1 MNSTVP
7 TRDEL
12 ISGYLEQLP
21 FEPYP
26 VQEEALLA
34 WFSSD
39 DGVLVCTPTGTGKTL
54 IAEAA
59 VFEALATGRR
69 VYYTTP
75 LIALCEQKL
84 RELQDSAQRWGYPR
98 ESIGLVTGNRR
109 VNPEAPVLVVVAE
122 VLLNRLLAT
131 GEDAE
136 TEAAEVLGD
145 VDAVVMD
152 EFHSFNDPE
161 RGVVWELSLG
171 LLPSST
177 RLLLLSAT
185 VGNASS
191 FLGWLRTSHKRRLT
205 LITSDERRVPLEH
218 HWVGEELLGDQI
230 EELIRAQRT
239 PALVFSFHREGC
251 WSAAELLKGKR
262 LIDAEQKDALAKAV
276 NSLDWG
282 PGGGRKLK
290 PLLLRG
296 VGVHHAGIL
305 PKYKRAVEDLFCQRL
320 LSVVVCTETLAAGV
334 NLPARSVV
342 LTELLK
348 GPPGKKT
355 VIEPSRAQQMFGR
368 AGRPQFDDRGDV
380 YVLAHEDDVKIARF
394 NDKLA
399 TIPEKTGDP
408 KLIQARKKLLKKK
421 PKRSPNRQYWTEK
434 QFDRLIASPAG
445 DLVSRGDIPWRLLAY
460 LLSSSPEVGRLHAF
474 IDGRLLSPKACEAA
488 RDRLDAMLLTLWA
501 GGFVELEPE
510 PPKPGEESQQQESS
524 AADDMPGLLGSLIS
538 EAVAASNPQSAV
550 SGDSGDPSEPSG
562 YRAKWARP
570 TDRLQMLLGFRSI
583 HPIYGVFL
591 RDQLG
596 SASRCEWIQA
606 LESTLEFPGS
616 ALRLVR
622 VPGPERVP
630 QGPLAIESLHSEL
643 LQRGLATAPELASE
657 PDEDEFG
664 ERIWPLRLAEKLKL
678 LFDAQYPGAG
688 RIRISA
694 IWAAG
699 AIDEFGG
706 DFDKVVSFCDLGRQE
721 GVLFRH
727 LLRFI
732 LLLQEFEAAPPFGAD
747 PHAWVD
753 EVRELAELLTRS
765 CQAVDPQSTDQ
776 FLEDSR
782 QQDPLG
788 DVLREARK

>member
-1 MNSTVP
+1 MNSPVP

-12 ISGYLEQLP
+12 VSGYLDQLP

-34 WFSSD
+34 WFGSEE
-39 DGVLVCTPTGTGKTL
+39 GVLVCTPTGTGKTL

-59 VFEALATGRR
+59 VYEGLATGRR

-98 ESIGLVTGNRR
+98 ESVGLITGNRR
-109 VNPEAPVLVVVAE
+109 VNPDAPVLVVVAE
-122 VLLNRLLAT
+122 VLLNRLLQRGA
-131 GEDAE
+131 DQS
-136 TEAAEVLGD
+136 GD
-145 VDAVVMD
+145 DPEEIDAVVMD

-171 LLPSST
+171 LLPASV

-191 FLGWLRTSHKRRLT
+191 FLGWLRSSHQRRLT
-205 LITSDERRVPLEH
+205 LVQSDQRRVPLTH
-218 HWVGEELLGDQI
+218 HWIGEELLGEQI
-230 EELIRAQRT
+230 EDMVASERT

-251 WSAAELLKGKR
+251 WSSAELLKGKR
-262 LIDAEQKDALAKAV
+262 LVDAEQQKALAEVV
-276 NSLDWG
+276 NAYDWG

-305 PKYKRAVEDLFCQRL
+305 PKYKRVVEDLFCQRL

-355 VIEPSRAQQMFGR
+355 VIDPSRAHQMFGR

-380 YVLAHEDDVKIARF
+380 FVLAHEDDVKIARF
-394 NDKLA
+394 KEKLA

-408 KLIQARKKLLKKK
+408 KLIRARKKLLKKM
-421 PKRSPNRQYWTEK
+421 PKRSPNRQYWNEK
-434 QFDRLIASPAG
+434 QFHRLVGSPPG

-460 LLSSSPEVGRLHAF
+460 LLSISPRVDRLHEF
-474 IDGRLLSPKACEAA
+474 IDGRLLGPKACESAHG
-488 RDRLDAMLLTLWA
+488 RLDEMLMTLWA
-501 GGFVELEPE
+501 GGFVELEPD
-510 PPKPGEESQQQESS
+510 PPKRGTEVVDDASDPP
-524 AADDMPGLLGSLIS
+524 AAAGMLGALMA
-538 EAVAASNPQSAV
+538 EAVAVSEQPKGAAGNPDV
-550 SGDSGDPSEPSG
+550 SEPSEPKG
-562 YRAKWARP
+562 YRAELARP
-570 TDRLQMLLGFRSI
+570 TERLEMLLGFRSI
-583 HPIYGVFL
+583 HPIYGAFL
-591 RDQLG
+591 RDHLG
-596 SASRCEWIQA
+596 TASRVEWIQA

-616 ALRLVR
+616 ALRSVR

-630 QGPLAIESLHSEL
+630 QGPLAVERLHPEL
-643 LQRGLATAPELASE
+643 LQRGLATAAELGSE
-657 PDEDEFG
+657 PEEDEFG

-678 LFDAQYPGAG
+678 LFDVQYPGAG
-688 RIRISA
+688 RLRIAA

-706 DFDKVVSFCDLGRQE
+706 DFDKVVGMADLGRQE

-727 LLRFI
+727 LLRFV
-732 LLLQEFEAAPPFGAD
+732 LLLQEFANTPPHDAD
-747 PHAWVD
+747 PHAWSD
-753 EVRELAELLTRS
+753 ELTELAERLTRS
-765 CQAVDPQSTDQ
+765 CQAVDPQSTDH
-776 FLEDSR
+776 FLEDTR
-782 QQDPLG
+782 TRDPLG
-788 DVLREARK
+788 DVWREVQG

>member
-1 MNSTVP
+1 MNSAVP
-7 TRDEL
+7 SRDEL
-12 ISGYLEQLP
+12 ISRYLDQLP

-34 WFSSD
+34 WFESEQ
-39 DGVLVCTPTGTGKTL
+39 GVLVCTPTGTGKTL

-59 VFEALATGRR
+59 VFEALATGKR

-84 RELQDSAQRWGYPR
+84 RELQDSAQKWGYPR

-122 VLLNRLLAT
+122 VLLNRLLSA
-131 GEDAE
+131 GQEGPSED
-136 TEAAEVLGD
+136 LGT

-171 LLPSST
+171 LLPEST

-191 FLGWLRTSHKRRLT
+191 FLGWMRASHRRRLT
-205 LITSDERRVPLEH
+205 LVTSDQRRVPLEY
-218 HWVGEELLGDQI
+218 HWIGEELLGEQI
-230 EELIRAQRT
+230 EEMVKAERT

-262 LIDAEQKDALAKAV
+262 LVDAGQQELLAEAV
-276 NSLDWG
+276 NGMDWG

-305 PKYKRAVEDLFCQRL
+305 PKYKRAVEELFCRRL

-355 VIEPSRAQQMFGR
+355 VIEASRAHQMFGR

-380 YVLAHEDDVKIARF
+380 YVLAHEDDVKISRF

-408 KLIQARKKLLKKK
+408 KLIRARKKLLKKK
-421 PKRSPNRQYWTEK
+421 PKRSPNRQYWNEK
-434 QFDRLIASPAG
+434 QFSRLIDAPAG

-460 LLSSSPEVGRLHAF
+460 LLSESPEVKRLHDF
-474 IDGRLLSPKACEAA
+474 VDGRLLGPKACEAA
-488 RDRLDAMLLTLWA
+488 HGRLDEMLKTLWA
-501 GGFVELEPE
+501 GGFVELDPE
-510 PPKPGEESQQQESS
+510 PPGRNEENVAEEPVASS
-524 AADDMPGLLGSLIS
+524 GTFGALLA
-538 EAVAASNPQSAV
+538 EAVAESLGTTGAGSNNEVVEESR
-550 SGDSGDPSEPSG
+550 G
-562 YRAKWARP
+562 YRAEWARP
-570 TDRLQMLLGFRSI
+570 TDRLEMLVGFRSI
-583 HPIYGVFL
+583 HPLYGAFL
-591 RDQLG
+591 RDHLG
-596 SASRCEWIQA
+596 SASRVEWIQA

-616 ALRLVR
+616 ALRSVR
-622 VPGPERVP
+622 VPGPERVA
-630 QGPLAIESLHSEL
+630 QGPLAIEKLHPEL
-643 LQRGLATAPELASE
+643 LQRGLATAAELGSE

-678 LFDAQYPGAG
+678 LFDSQYPGAG
-688 RIRISA
+688 RLRISA
-694 IWAAG
+694 LWAAG
-699 AIDEFGG
+699 AIDELGG
-706 DFDKVVSFCDLGRQE
+706 DFNKVVGVCDLGRQE

-732 LLLQEFEAAPPFGAD
+732 LLLQEFAAAPPFDAD
-747 PHAWVD
+747 PHAWTD
-753 EVRELAELLTRS
+753 ELTDLAEVLTRS

-776 FLEDSR
+776 FLEETR
-782 QQDPLG
+782 TRDPLG
-788 DVLREARK
+788 EMWREGRG

>member
-1 MNSTVP
+1 MTTVP
-7 TRDEL
+7 SRDEL
-12 ISGYLEQLP
+12 ISSYLDQLP

-34 WFSSD
+34 WFDSSE
-39 DGVLVCTPTGTGKTL
+39 GVLVCTPTGTGKTL

-84 RELQDSAQRWGYPR
+84 RDLQDSAERWGYPR
-98 ESIGLVTGNRR
+98 DSVGLITGNRR
-109 VNPEAPVLVVVAE
+109 VNPDARVLVVVAE
-122 VLLNRLLAT
+122 VLLNRLLDP
-131 GEDAE
+131 GAE
-136 TEAAEVLGD
+136 GGASDLSD
-145 VDAVVMD
+145 IDAVVMD

-161 RGVVWELSLG
+161 RGMVWELSLG
-171 LLPSST
+171 LLPSTT

-185 VGNASS
+185 VGNAST
-191 FLGWLRTSHKRRLT
+191 FLGWLRSSHNRRLK
-205 LITSDERRVPLEH
+205 LVTSDERRVPLEH

-230 EELIRAQRT
+230 EEMVKAERT

-251 WSAAELLKGKR
+251 WSTAESLKGKR
-262 LIDAEQKDALAKAV
+262 LIDGEQKKALALAV
-276 NSLDWG
+276 NSYEWG

-290 PLLLRG
+290 PLLMRG

-305 PKYKRAVEDLFCQRL
+305 PKYKRAVEELFCQRL

-380 YVLAHEDDVKIARF
+380 YVLAHEDDVKIVRF

-408 KLIQARKKLLKKK
+408 KLIQARKKLLKKR
-421 PKRSPNRQYWTEK
+421 PKRSPNRQYWNQK
-434 QFDRLIASPAG
+434 QFQRLIESPAG
-445 DLVSRGDIPWRLLAY
+445 DLASRGDIPWRLLAY
-460 LLSSSPEVGRLHAF
+460 LLSASPEVDRLHSF
-474 IDGRLLSPKACEAA
+474 IKGRLLSPKACEAA
-488 RDRLDAMLLTLWA
+488 CGRLDDMLMTLRA
-501 GGFVELEPE
+501 GGFVELDPE
-510 PPKPGEESQQQESS
+510 PPKPGEAIATEDSGS
-524 AADDMPGLLGSLIS
+524 AAGTLGALLA
-538 EAVAASNPQSAV
+538 EAVAVSGQSSSAV
-550 SGDSGDPSEPSG
+550 NDSSERPEEVG
-562 YRAKWARP
+562 YRARWARP
-570 TDRLQMLLGFRSI
+570 TERLEMLLGFRSI
-583 HPIYGVFL
+583 HPIYGAFL
-591 RDQLG
+591 RDHLG
-596 SASRCEWIQA
+596 RASRVEWIQA

-616 ALRLVR
+616 ALRNVR
-622 VPGPERVP
+622 VPGPERVA
-630 QGPLAIESLHSEL
+630 QGPLAIEHLHSEL
-643 LQRGLATAPELASE
+643 LQRGLATAAELGSE

-678 LFDAQYPGAG
+678 LFDSKYPGAG
-688 RIRISA
+688 RVRISA

-706 DFDKVVSFCDLGRQE
+706 DFDKVVGFCDLGRQE

-732 LLLQEFEAAPPFGAD
+732 LLLQEFAAAPPFDAD
-747 PHAWVD
+747 PHSWGD
-753 EVRELAELLTRS
+753 ELNELAERLTRS

-776 FLEDSR
+776 FLDDSPKH
-782 QQDPLG
+782 DPLG
-788 DVLREARK
+788 DVWRAARG

>member
-1 MNSTVP
+1 MNPAVP

-12 ISGYLEQLP
+12 VSGYLDQLP

-34 WFSSD
+34 WFESD
-39 DGVLVCTPTGTGKTL
+39 EGVLVCTPTGTGKTL

-59 VFEALATGRR
+59 VYEALATGRR

-84 RELQDSAQRWGYPR
+84 RELQDSARRWGYPR

-109 VNPEAPVLVVVAE
+109 VNPDAPVLVVVAE
-122 VLLNRLLAT
+122 VLLNRLLSA
-131 GEDAE
+131 GED
-136 TEAAEVLGD
+136 LGD
-145 VDAVVMD
+145 VEAVVMD
-152 EFHSFNDPE
+152 EVHSFNDPE

-171 LLPSST
+171 LLPAAT

-191 FLGWLRTSHKRRLT
+191 FLGWLRSSHQRRLT
-205 LITSDERRVPLEH
+205 LVTSDERRVPLEY
-218 HWVGEELLGDQI
+218 HWVGEELLGEQI
-230 EELIRAQRT
+230 EQMVAAGRT

-251 WSAAELLKGKR
+251 WSAAEVLKGKR
-262 LIDAEQKDALAKAV
+262 LVDAQQQKALVEAV
-276 NSLDWG
+276 NSFDWG

-290 PLLLRG
+290 TLLLRG

-355 VIEPSRAQQMFGR
+355 VIEPSRAHQIFGR

-421 PKRSPNRQYWTEK
+421 PKRSPKRQYWNEK
-434 QFDRLIASPAG
+434 QFNRLVESPAG

-460 LLSSSPEVGRLHAF
+460 LLSASPEVDRLHAF
-474 IDGRLLSPKACEAA
+474 IEGRLLSPKACEAA
-488 RDRLDAMLLTLWA
+488 AGRLDEMLMTLSA

-510 PPKPGEESQQQESS
+510 PPRPGEQGQSQEPTV
-524 AADDMPGLLGSLIS
+524 AAGTLGSLLA
-538 EAVAASNPQSAV
+538 EAVAVSSEASG
-550 SGDSGDPSEPSG
+550 SGAGSSRPAESTA
-562 YRAKWARP
+562 YRAERARP
-570 TDRLQMLLGFRSI
+570 TERLEMLMGFRSI
-583 HPIYGVFL
+583 HPIYGAFL

-596 SASRCEWIQA
+596 TASRVEWIQA

-616 ALRLVR
+616 ALRSVR

-630 QGPLAIESLHSEL
+630 QGPLAIERLHKEL
-643 LQRGLATAPELASE
+643 LQRGLATAAELGSE

-664 ERIWPLRLAEKLKL
+664 ERIWPLRLADKLHL
-678 LFDAQYPGAG
+678 LFESQYPTAG
-688 RIRISA
+688 RVRISA

-699 AIDEFGG
+699 AVDEFGG
-706 DFDKVVSFCDLGRQE
+706 DFDKVVGFCDLGRQE

-732 LLLQEFEAAPPFGAD
+732 LLLQEFSAAPPFEAD
-747 PHAWVD
+747 PQAWGD
-753 EVRELAELLTRS
+753 ELTELAGLLTRA

-776 FLEDSR
+776 FLEDTR
-782 QQDPLG
+782 TRDPLG
-788 DVLREARK
+788 DVWREARG

>member
-1 MNSTVP
+1 MNSTAP

-12 ISGYLEQLP
+12 ISGYLDQLP

-39 DGVLVCTPTGTGKTL
+39 EGVLVCTPTGTGKTL

-59 VFEALATGRR
+59 VYEALATGRR

-98 ESIGLVTGNRR
+98 ESVGLVTGNRR

-122 VLLNRLLAT
+122 VLLNRLLGS
-131 GEDAE
+131 GEDAA
-136 TEAAEVLGD
+136 TEALSD

-191 FLGWLRTSHKRRLT
+191 FLGWLRTSHNRRLT
-205 LITSDERRVPLEH
+205 LITSNERRVPLEH

-230 EELIRAQRT
+230 EEMVRAERT

-251 WSAAELLKGKR
+251 WSAAEVLKGKR
-262 LIDAEQKDALAKAV
+262 LVDAEQKKALAEAV
-276 NSLDWG
+276 NSFDWG

-421 PKRSPNRQYWTEK
+421 PKRSPKRQYWNEK
-434 QFDRLIASPAG
+434 QFNRLIESPAG

-460 LLSSSPEVGRLHAF
+460 LLSSSAEVGRLHEF
-474 IDGRLLSPKACEAA
+474 IDGRLLSPKPREAA
-488 RDRLDAMLLTLWA
+488 HDRLDAMLMTLWA

-510 PPKPGEESQQQESS
+510 PPKPGEESQQQASS
-524 AADDMPGLLGSLIS
+524 AAEDMPGLLGSLMA
-538 EAVAASNPQSAV
+538 EAVAVSNPQSAA
-550 SGDSGDPSEPSG
+550 GEDSADPSKPIG
-562 YRAKWARP
+562 YRAQWARP
-570 TDRLQMLLGFRSI
+570 TDRLEMLLGFRSI
-583 HPIYGVFL
+583 HPIYGAFL

-616 ALRLVR
+616 ALRSVR

-630 QGPLAIESLHSEL
+630 QGPLAVDSLHSEL
-643 LQRGLATAPELASE
+643 LQRGLATAAELASE

-664 ERIWPLRLAEKLKL
+664 ERIWPLRLAEKLNL
-678 LFDAQYPGAG
+678 LFDSQYPGAG

-747 PHAWVD
+747 PHAWRD

-788 DVLREARK
+788 DVWREARK

>member
-1 MNSTVP
+1 MNSAVP

-12 ISGYLEQLP
+12 VAGYLDQLQ

-34 WFSSD
+34 WFESD
-39 DGVLVCTPTGTGKTL
+39 EGVLVCTPTGTGKTL

-59 VFEALATGRR
+59 VYEGLATGRR

-84 RELQDSAQRWGYPR
+84 RELQASAQRWGYPR
-98 ESIGLVTGNRR
+98 ESVGLVTGNRR
-109 VNPEAPVLVVVAE
+109 VNPDAPVLVVVAE
-122 VLLNRLLAT
+122 VLLNRLLAD
-131 GEDAE
+131 GSDGSDDE
-136 TEAAEVLGD
+136 LGD
-145 VDAVVMD
+145 IDAVVMD

-171 LLPSST
+171 LLPATT

-191 FLGWLRTSHKRRLT
+191 FLGWLRSSHKRRLK
-205 LITSDERRVPLEH
+205 LVTSDQRRVPLEY
-218 HWVGEELLGDQI
+218 HWIGEELLGEQI
-230 EELIRAQRT
+230 EQMVAAERT

-262 LIDAEQKDALAKAV
+262 LVDAEQQKALVEAV
-276 NSLDWG
+276 NSFDWG

-342 LTELLK
+342 LTELIK

-355 VIEPSRAQQMFGR
+355 VIEASRAHQMFGR

-421 PKRSPNRQYWTEK
+421 PKRSPGRQYWNEK
-434 QFDRLIASPAG
+434 QFNRLIESPAG
-445 DLVSRGDIPWRLLAY
+445 DLVSRGDIPWRLLAF
-460 LLSSSPEVGRLHAF
+460 LLATSPEVDRLHQF
-474 IDGRLLSPKACEAA
+474 VEGRLLSPKACEAA
-488 RDRLDAMLLTLWA
+488 RDRLDQMLMTLWA
-501 GGFVELEPE
+501 GGFVELDPE
-510 PPKPGEESQQQESS
+510 PPRRGEQAETEESP
-524 AADDMPGLLGSLIS
+524 AATGTLGVLLA
-538 EAVAASNPQSAV
+538 EAVAQSSDTDGSRTESSQQAE
-550 SGDSGDPSEPSG
+550 STAF
-562 YRAKWARP
+562 RAKFARP
-570 TDRLQMLLGFRSI
+570 TERLEMLRGFRSI
-583 HPIYGVFL
+583 HPIYGAFL

-596 SASRCEWIQA
+596 TASRVEWIQA

-616 ALRLVR
+616 ALRSVR

-630 QGPLAIESLHSEL
+630 QGPLAIERLHKEL
-643 LQRGLATAPELASE
+643 LQRGLATAAELGSE

-678 LFDAQYPGAG
+678 IFESQYPGAG
-688 RIRISA
+688 QVRISA

-706 DFDKVVSFCDLGRQE
+706 DFDKVVGICDLGRQE

-732 LLLQEFEAAPPFGAD
+732 LLLKEFSAAPPFDAD
-747 PHAWVD
+747 PHDWED
-753 EVRELAELLTRS
+753 ELTELAELLTRA

-776 FLEDSR
+776 FLENTR
-782 QQDPLG
+782 TRDPLG
-788 DVLREARK
+788 DVWRETRG